1 VSKDEHESETCG
13 EIRALIEKVTR
24 RSAAGIAREADLVYE
39 LGLDSL
45 AGLRVLAAV
54 EKRFDLRIP
63 DEELSSIRTIDQLLE
78 TVDRCGGG
86 APS

>member
-1 VSKDEHESETCG
+1 MTGNDVERK
-13 EIRALIEKVTR
+13 IRELIAKTTR
-24 RSAAGIAREADLVYE
+24 RDASKIDRDTDLVLA

-63 DEELSSIRTIDQLLE
+63 DAELSSIRTIDLLVE
-78 TVDRCGGG
+78 AVDRWSGGT
-86 APS
+86 P